1 MSFFLNFKMAI
12 KSIVNNKLRTF
23 LTMLGIIIG
32 VAAVITAVGFAEG
45 STQSITSD
53 IESGTQTNLLTI
65 RMMGR
70 ISSNVEYEDIAEELD
85 LFNGID
91 AYAPAVTGS
100 TYIKN
105 SSNTSISTS
114 YVGTD
119 NNYATVQDRSIS
131 EGRFLT
137 SFDIDGSLNV
147 AVIGTYVADEL
158 FPEGDA
164 VGSYI
169 TLNGKKFKVVGILNQ
184 IGEGDESSED
194 NTIIIPY
201 TVAQRLGRA
210 GKISTIYVH
219 TTESDNVEDVTTRLE
234 ALLYGLYENEDYYS
248 VTSKE
253 AMLETLSSVTDTL
266 SIVLGGIAAI
276 SLLVGGIG
284 VMNIMVVS
292 VTERTREIGIRKA
305 IGARRSHIL
314 TQFLIEGL
322 LLTCIG
328 GIIGIAVGCLA
339 ITIIGKLGLV
349 PAVYSVEWITIS
361 FVVSIG
367 IGLIFS
373 LFPAYK
379 AAKLEPINALRSN

>member
-12 KSIVNNKLRTF
+12 KSIVSSKLRTF

-45 STQSITSD
+45 STKSITSD

-70 ISSNVEYEDIAEELD
+70 VASDVEYEDIAAELD
-85 LFNGID
+85 SFSGID
-91 AYAPAVTGS
+91 AYSPAVTGS

-114 YVGTD
+114 YIGTD
-119 NNYATVQDRSIS
+119 NNYAVVQDRNVR

-137 SFDIDGSLNV
+137 SFDTEGSLNV

-158 FPEGDA
+158 FPDDDA

-169 TLNGKKFKVVGILNQ
+169 TLNGKKFKVVGVLNQ
-184 IGEGDESSED
+184 IGEGDEASED

-210 GKISTIYVH
+210 GKISTIYVR
-219 TTESDNVEDVTTRLE
+219 TTDSNKMDEVTTRLE
-234 ALLYGLYENEDYYS
+234 MMLYGLYENEDYYS

-266 SIVLGGIAAI
+266 SIVLAGIAAI

-284 VMNIMVVS
+284 VMNIMIVS

-305 IGARRSHIL
+305 IGARSGHIL

-328 GIIGIAVGCLA
+328 GIIGIALGCVA

-349 PAVYSVEWITIS
+349 PAVYSVEWMIIS
-361 FVVSIG
+361 FVVSIV
-367 IGLIFS
+367 IGLVFS

-379 AAKLEPINALRSN
+379 AAKLEPIEALRTN